1 MGDIHRILRQTWDKE
16 SVIERVVI
24 PFVVILFWAAL
35 KHIISKLGSVLI
47 VAIKKKKNQKK
58 IMKVD
63 TK

>member
-47 VAIKKKKNQKK
+47 VAIKKKK
-58 IMKVD
+58 
-63 TK
+63 